1 MAELKK
7 ISELKPSQVN
17 ENTEFLLIDKSLGKT
32 NKISFSS
39 LKDYLEKTGE
49 PGSIGDSGDKG
60 LKGSRGPKGFAGM
73 SGTEGRKGFPG
84 REGDSGDPGAKGSKG
99 FKGPKGTKGSRISSS
114 ELASF
119 RGPVGDVGEKG
130 QGIAGKPGD
139 KGSQVTGSL
148 GDKGNTGFPGE
159 NQPKGV
165 KGQKGHKGVAGRPGD
180 SGSRALSADRGDKG
194 PSGQN
199 STARGDKGPLGP
211 NGAGGSRSQHKF
223 SFYKSDSLDENLYGF
238 TFTEGST
245 YPRYTND
252 NFNHINGGGAVMR
265 GTQNRFQKIG
275 PSGWNA
281 GLKSRQTRSTNSGV
295 FSLTIVPH
303 VTYQQTMWG
312 LSLNPGAH
320 YNTLDYAFYFNTS
333 TVLGHGTLTIYEKG
347 VQQKYGD
354 WAGQTYGISP
364 TTTFIY
370 LYQPGMQ
377 YHIDWDG
384 VNKQIIYRVADSK
397 TGEPW
402 VARKIDC
409 PWASKNVYAGA
420 SFHLGVTQDKVDAT
434 RYVLWR

>member
-39 LKDYLEKTGE
+39 LKDHLEKTGE

-73 SGTEGRKGFPG
+73 SGTEGRKGFAG
-84 REGDSGDPGAKGSKG
+84 REGDSGDSGIKGSKG
-99 FKGPKGTKGSRISSS
+99 IKGPKGNKGSRISSS

-130 QGIAGKPGD
+130 EGIAGEKGER
-139 KGSQVTGSL
+139 GSQVTGSG
-148 GDKGNTGFPGE
+148 GDRGQTGGPGE
-159 NQPKGV
+159 NQPRGV
-165 KGQKGHKGVAGRPGD
+165 KGPKGRKGIAGRVGD
-180 SGSRALSADRGDKG
+180 AGSRVSGADRGDKG

-199 STARGDKGPLGP
+199 STAIGDKGPLGST
-211 NGAGGSRSQHKF
+211 GVGGYRSQHKF
-223 SFYKSDSLDENLYGF
+223 SFYKSDTLDENLYGF
-238 TFTEGST
+238 AFTEGST
-245 YPRYTND
+245 LPKFTND
-252 NFNHINGGGAVMR
+252 NFDHINGGGAVMR

-275 PSGWNA
+275 PNGWNS
-281 GLKSRQTRSTNSGV
+281 GLKSRQTRSTNSGF
-295 FSLTIVPH
+295 FSLTVVPH
-303 VTYQQTMWG
+303 ISFQQTMWG
-312 LSLNPGAH
+312 LSLNPTAD
-320 YNTLDYAFYFNTS
+320 YKTLDYAFYFTTS
-333 TVLGHGTLTIYEKG
+333 SVLGHGLLYIYEKG
-347 VQQKYGD
+347 VQSKYGD

-364 TTTFIY
+364 NTTFAY

-377 YHIDWDG
+377 YSIDWDG

-402 VARKIDC
+402 IARKIDC